1 MRLHAL
7 PLVLALSVLL
17 AIGACSDANSPDAAT
32 SASESSDAVARDTAR
47 AADPATLPERYQ
59 RRLERALRTADAG
72 DKSPT
77 LACTA
82 LVALVAGQ
90 PLPEGVAAAPE
101 DVQAFERCYVEVGV
115 RYIHALLAKI
125 DASASAEE
133 RDEICARVASFA
145 IVTRASLGPFAQNLH
160 LQRADLDR
168 RLRDAVQTDVGRDCP
183 AQLELLAP
191 EH

>member
-1 MRLHAL
+1 MRLAAL

-17 AIGACSDANSPDAAT
+17 ALGACSDANSPDAA
-32 SASESSDAVARDTAR
+32 SAAIQSPGAGVPDTAR
-47 AADPATLPERYQ
+47 AADPAILPERYQ

-77 LACTA
+77 LACTG
-82 LVALVAGQ
+82 LVAMVAGQ
-90 PLPEGVAAAPE
+90 ARPADVAAAPE

-115 RYIHALLAKI
+115 RYIRALLAKI
-125 DASASAEE
+125 DAGASAEE

-168 RLRDAVQTDVGRDCP
+168 RLHDAVQADVGRDCP

-191 EH
+191 ER